1 MTDNLRCDKLP
12 ARCADE
18 RWRSFGV
25 GCEIVS
31 DAFQLRGAADT
42 SVPVRSPF
50 KFAGCRKKVVPV
62 TDYEQFSLMYF
73 YYIPIRFCF
82 KFVHVYCKFVK
93 VIK

>member
-1 MTDNLRCDKLP
+1 MMTDNLRCDQLP

-18 RWRSFGV
+18 RGRSFGV

-31 DAFQLRGAADT
+31 DAVELRGATNT

-82 KFVHVYCKFVK
+82 KFVHVY
-93 VIK
+93 